1 MFKNQYIHTNYFK
14 TKNDTVIWGQFQEPV
29 YCGGKRPM
37 TPNSIQTMTDEK
49 VNQKIFCLVV
59 MNDAKRM
66 LILFKNIC

>member
-1 MFKNQYIHTNYFK
+1 MFKNQYIHTSYFK

-49 VNQKIFCLVV
+49 VNQIFHSE
-59 MNDAKRM
+59 
-66 LILFKNIC
+66 IKNLLSCGDE